1 MVWRVNPL
9 YSGAMVSQTRATLLA
24 AAVNLLDEGGL
35 EAVTL
40 REVSH
45 RAGVSH
51 NAPYKHFTDKEALL
65 AAIAAAELSRLG
77 ESMTDIR
84 RVDPAPDVV
93 LRTAMREYATW
104 ALAYPA
110 RFKLVFG
117 VWTTA
122 SEELAIAAES
132 SRTALIDIV
141 AEAQQANLLPE
152 GDPERI
158 TALLQALV
166 HGAVD
171 LALIG
176 HLSPNG
182 KGHASPEDLID
193 DLLSYLKA
201 TGKSR

>member
-1 MVWRVNPL
+1 M
-9 YSGAMVSQTRATLLA
+9 SLLE
-24 AAVNLLDEGGL
+24 AAVHLLDEGGL

-65 AAIAAAELSRLG
+65 AAIAAVELQRLG
-77 ESMTDIR
+77 TSLAAIR
-84 RVDPAPDVV
+84 EQQPSPAEV
-93 LRTAMREYATW
+93 LRAALREYVTW
-104 ALAYPA
+104 AMTYPA

-117 VWTTA
+117 VWTTG
-122 SEELAIAAES
+122 SEELAIAANG
-132 SRTALIDIV
+132 SRTVLIEIV
-141 AEAQQANLLPE
+141 TVAQRAGLLPA
-152 GDPERI
+152 GDSDRL

-176 HLSPNG
+176 HLSPGG
-182 KGHASPEDLID
+182 KGHASPEDLVD
-193 DLLSYLKA
+193 DLLGYLRVA
-201 TGKSR
+201 TTARPVPERL